1 MHNDYYYNTKT
12 TSFPDRETFNNT
24 ILLLTMIKSKYYYI
38 VGFSRPNNVIEIAF
52 DFESDLHGLITET
65 MTLNFNESEE
75 YLVLRCKFAN
85 ISDDIRGRK
94 DFSCEGNG
102 DIVSDQEG
110 LKYEYL
116 LPKDRILPMS
126 VEKMNAFIIE
136 AKAEIIRFLEK
147 QYSDYL
153 SD

>member
-1 MHNDYYYNTKT
+1 MYNDYYYNTKA
-12 TSFPDRETFNNT
+12 TSFPDRESFSNT
-24 ILLLTMIKSKYYYI
+24 ILLLTMIKSQYYYI
-38 VGFSRPNNVIEIAF
+38 VGFSRLDNVIEIAF

-65 MTLNFNESEE
+65 MTLNFDESEE
-75 YLVLRCKFAN
+75 YLVLRCRFTN
-85 ISDDIRGRK
+85 IFDHIGK
-94 DFSCEGNG
+94 QKNFSFEGNG
-102 DIVSDQEG
+102 YIVSDEDG

-116 LPKDRILPMS
+116 LPKDRILPVS

-136 AKAEIIRFLEK
+136 SKAEIIRFLEK